1 MEYDAINALSQF
13 LKKYKNEDRISAEGF
28 MEELESTV
36 AELQNRTQSEP
47 EKRLIIDLFSAVANY
62 LHAIKKRAFF

>member
-1 MEYDAINALSQF
+1 MEYDAINALWQF

-28 MEELESTV
+28 MEELESTM

-62 LHAIKKRAFF
+62 LHATKKSAFV